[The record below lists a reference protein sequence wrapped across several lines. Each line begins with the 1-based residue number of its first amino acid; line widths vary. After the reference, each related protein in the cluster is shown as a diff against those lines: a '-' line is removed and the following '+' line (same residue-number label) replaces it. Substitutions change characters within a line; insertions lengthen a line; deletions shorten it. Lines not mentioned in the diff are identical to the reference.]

1 ELVLAAWEVFE
12 LEEDK
17 DELADTLLRIVRFKR
32 QQQQAPPSLD
42 SICRELV
49 ERHLLTDVQCQGL
62 LALWEAKN
70 DAIIGAVEAFHADKD
85 MRELVDTLLLVVK
98 HAGLD
103 QNNLSPSSNGKSPV
117 FARGNVPTSPVDDA
131 AADVSLE
138 ELHPLSPRASTGKF
152 PTSPPL
158 SPPSYGTFET
168 ANSPPTTS
176 FTLGKIPTKRSK
188 DSVVALL
195 DALLRQS
202 LLTNPQHQLLSNFRN
217 DSRVQAAVQSQSAK
231 ESLVELYQV
240 LQWETNRQSILHKCD
255 EVEFVDTLMRLSDTI
270 DGPAEGG
277 EIAQSEAPEVASSM
291 LALHATGKL
300 SPDVLEQLQMDDP
313 KVLAAFDDE
322 LVDTLN
328 RIATTGRN
336 NTRLSMDKQLLH
348 LVYELQ
354 LPADELAALKLAI
367 STNDE
372 VVQAAVDVFQIDH
385 DEVLI
390 YIFEH

>member
-1 ELVLAAWEVFE
+1 NELVLAAWEVFE

-17 DELADTLLRIVRFKR
+17 DELADTLLRIVRFKQ

-42 SICRELV
+42 SICREMV
-49 ERHLLTDVQCQGL
+49 QRHLLTDVQCQGL

-103 QNNLSPSSNGKSPV
+103 QNLSPSNNGKSPV
-117 FARGNVPTSPVDDA
+117 FARGNVPTSPGDDA
-131 AADVSLE
+131 AEVSLD

-168 ANSPPTTS
+168 ANSPPPTS
-176 FTLGKIPTKRSK
+176 FTLGKIPTKRTK

-202 LLTNPQHQLLSNFRN
+202 FLTNPQHQLLSNFRN
-217 DSRVQAAVQSQSAK
+217 DSRVQAAVQSQSAT

-240 LQWETNRQSILHKCD
+240 LQWETNRQSILHKWIVPLEDQGKGRGLRRLWASDDPRLMAAFICFADDND

-277 EIAQSEAPEVASSM
+277 EIAQNEAPEVASSM

-300 SPDVLEQLQMDDP
+300 SPDALEQLQMDDP
-313 KVLAAFDDE
+313 
-322 LVDTLN
+322 
-328 RIATTGRN
+328 
-336 NTRLSMDKQLLH
+336 
-348 LVYELQ
+348 
-354 LPADELAALKLAI
+354 
-367 STNDE
+367 
-372 VVQAAVDVFQIDH
+372 
-385 DEVLI
+385 
-390 YIFEH
+390 

>member
-1 ELVLAAWEVFE
+1 MV
-12 LEEDK
+12 
-17 DELADTLLRIVRFKR
+17 
-32 QQQQAPPSLD
+32 Q
-42 SICRELV
+42 
-49 ERHLLTDVQCQGL
+49 RHLLTDVQCQGL

-103 QNNLSPSSNGKSPV
+103 QNLSPSNNGKSPV
-117 FARGNVPTSPVDDA
+117 FSRGNVPTSPGDDA
-131 AADVSLE
+131 AEVSLD

-176 FTLGKIPTKRSK
+176 FTLGKIPTKRTK

-202 LLTNPQHQLLSNFRN
+202 FLTNPQHQLLSNFRN
-217 DSRVQAAVQSQSAK
+217 DSRVQAAVQSQSAT

-240 LQWETNRQSILHKCD
+240 LQWETNRQNQGKGRGLRRLWASDDPRLMAAFICFADDND

-300 SPDVLEQLQMDDP
+300 SPDALEQLKMDDP
-313 KVLAAFDDE
+313 KEDFK
-322 LVDTLN
+322 DTL
-328 RIATTGRN
+328 RRLARHSVGATEP
-336 NTRLSMDKQLLH
+336 
-348 LVYELQ
+348 V
-354 LPADELAALKLAI
+354 DE
-367 STNDE
+367 
-372 VVQAAVDVFQIDH
+372 
-385 DEVLI
+385 
-390 YIFEH
+390 

>member
-1 ELVLAAWEVFE
+1 
-12 LEEDK
+12 
-17 DELADTLLRIVRFKR
+17 
-32 QQQQAPPSLD
+32 
-42 SICRELV
+42 
-49 ERHLLTDVQCQGL
+49 GL

-103 QNNLSPSSNGKSPV
+103 QNNLSPCNNGKSPV
-117 FARGNVPTSPVDDA
+117 FARGNIPTSPVDDDDA
-131 AADVSLE
+131 AASLD

-168 ANSPPTTS
+168 ANSPPPTS
-176 FTLGKIPTKRSK
+176 FTLGKIPTKRTK

-202 LLTNPQHQLLSNFRN
+202 FLTNPQHQLLSNFRS
-217 DSRVQAAVQSQSAK
+217 DSRVQAAVQSQSAT

-240 LQWETNRQSILHKCD
+240 LQWETNRQSILHKWIVPLEDQGKGRGLRRLWASADPRLMAAFICFADDCD

-277 EIAQSEAPEVASSM
+277 EIAQNEAPEVASSM

-300 SPDVLEQLQMDDP
+300 SPDALEQLQMDDP
-313 KVLAAFDDE
+313 KVLAAFDVFESAQDME
-322 LVDTLN
+322 DFKDTL
-328 RIATTGRN
+328 RRLARHSVGATEP
-336 NTRLSMDKQLLH
+336 
-348 LVYELQ
+348 V
-354 LPADELAALKLAI
+354 DE
-367 STNDE
+367 
-372 VVQAAVDVFQIDH
+372 
-385 DEVLI
+385 
-390 YIFEH
+390 